1 MNADPMQGK
10 AGFECVTR

>member
-10 AGFECVTR
+10 AGY